1 MESARNE
8 RVRAGLAR
16 RKAAACPVG
25 HQPGASDRQQRK
37 RSGYVA
43 AWEPGG
49 KRRERAMAP

>member
-49 KRRERAMAP
+49 KRRLRAIAS